1 MENKRKTKTQQQQHK
16 QEQKAI
22 FELVCVWLL
31 LLFFFLF
38 VVPTLAKETK
48 KETSQF
54 AKYFALLCFS
64 IFFLFVQLLLCVKC
78 VCACRFKSSLCFN
91 RAKALLWINW
101 MCASTNK
108 TKQQNEQTE
117 IPKKKRRR
125 KKKRKREIM
134 KRKGKLMI
142 NQWLDF
148 E

>member
-1 MENKRKTKTQQQQHK
+1 MENKRKTKTQQHK

-64 IFFLFVQLLLCVKC
+64 IFFFVCSAVVVCKMC

-91 RAKALLWINW
+91 RAKALLWIN
-101 MCASTNK
+101 
-108 TKQQNEQTE
+108 
-117 IPKKKRRR
+117 
-125 KKKRKREIM
+125 
-134 KRKGKLMI
+134 
-142 NQWLDF
+142 
-148 E
+148 